1 MQGIKMEDRAL
12 ITTGRIS
19 SEMLRKGAYMRCPI
33 IVSRTSPTSAAVD
46 LARTWQIT
54 LVGYARHGK
63 LRVYSNPE
71 RLGLESKTES

>member
-1 MQGIKMEDRAL
+1 MKGITMEDRAL

-63 LRVYSNPE
+63 LRVYCNPE
-71 RLGLESKTES
+71 RLGFKEERD